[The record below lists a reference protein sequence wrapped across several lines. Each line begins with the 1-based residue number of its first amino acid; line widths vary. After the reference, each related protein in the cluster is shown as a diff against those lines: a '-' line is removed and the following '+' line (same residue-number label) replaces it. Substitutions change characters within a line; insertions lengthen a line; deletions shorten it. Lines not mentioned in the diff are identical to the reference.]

1 MAQLYFKDSGLL
13 LQEGNDAAHYQ
24 GQDDYDAVVHGIAD
38 TGQAFHINWVPKRQV
53 WFYIKDLDVFYESKE
68 GIHAF
73 WAAAADEFTPS
84 RWAEIEDILEES
96 GSVKKALND
105 LKHAKVVDKAT
116 KQFDRGLITNQE
128 LNALKK
134 IFK

>member
-1 MAQLYFKDSGLL
+1 MAQLYFKDSGLM
-13 LQEGNDAAHYQ
+13 LQEGHDAAYYQ
-24 GQDDYDAVVHGIAD
+24 GQDDYDASVHGIAD
-38 TGQAFHINWVPKRQV
+38 TGQSFHINWVPKRQV
-53 WFYIKDLDVFYESKE
+53 WFYIKDLDLFYESKDQT
-68 GIHAF
+68 HAF
-73 WAAAADEFTPS
+73 WAAAADEFTPA

-105 LKHAKVVDKAT
+105 LKHSKIVDKAT
-116 KQFDRGLITNQE
+116 KQHDRGLITNQE

>member
-13 LQEGNDAAHYQ
+13 LQEGEDSAVYMAL
-24 GQDDYDAVVHGIAD
+24 DDYDPAVHGIAD
-38 TGQAFHINWVPKRQV
+38 TGQTWHINWVPKRQV
-53 WFYIKDLDVFYESKE
+53 WFYVKDLDLFYESKG

-73 WAAAADEFTPS
+73 WAAAADEFTPA

-96 GSVKKALND
+96 GSVKKALNE
-105 LKHAKVVDKAT
+105 LKHSKIVDKAT
-116 KQFDRGLITNQE
+116 KQHDRGLITPQE